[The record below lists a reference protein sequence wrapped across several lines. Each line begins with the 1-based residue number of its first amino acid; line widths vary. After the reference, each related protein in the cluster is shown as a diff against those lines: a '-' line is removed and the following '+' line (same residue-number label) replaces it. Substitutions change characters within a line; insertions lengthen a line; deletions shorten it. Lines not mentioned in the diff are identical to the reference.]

1 MLPAEEHSIADLA
14 RAIASQF
21 SNREVIFDASK
32 ADGQH
37 RKCMGNEALRGL
49 LARFE
54 FTGLQEGIRLT
65 VEDYRANKHKYRH
78 AASSKL

>member
-1 MLPAEEHSIADLA
+1 
-14 RAIASQF
+14 
-21 SNREVIFDASK
+21 
-32 ADGQH
+32 
-37 RKCMGNEALRGL
+37 MGNEALKGL